1 MIELNVTLWIQLANF
16 IITLVV
22 LNVLLIRPV
31 RDMIRQ
37 RKETF
42 DGMEREI
49 ADFTDRA
56 GTELAA
62 YEETLRKAREDAAE
76 VRKAARAEADA
87 QGRTLLAEADLDAR
101 ESLRRSQADVRAD
114 AEQAAQSLRER
125 VGDFAQAAVDR
136 LLK

>member
-22 LNVLLIRPV
+22 LNLLLIRPV

-37 RKETF
+37 RRETF

-49 ADFTDRA
+49 ADFTNRA
-56 GTELAA
+56 GTELAV
-62 YEETLRKAREDAAE
+62 YEETLRKAREDAAQ
-76 VRKAARAEADA
+76 VRKTARAEADA
-87 QGRTLLAEADLDAR
+87 QGRTLLAEADRDAK
-101 ESLRRSQADVRAD
+101 ECLRRSQAGVRAD
-114 AEQAAQSLRER
+114 AELAARSLRDR
-125 VGDFAQAAVDR
+125 VDEFARSAVDK